1 MEFSNKKT
9 NKEIVEIPKSVMI
22 VVGEKEKKTTQ
33 IRKKKIIRQKMSIQ
47 TINLLLVVVEQMRI
61 IHLSTRSVI
70 YSDPGMRYVARL
82 HDRYL
87 GKKKIRQKKES
98 V

>member
-1 MEFSNKKT
+1 
-9 NKEIVEIPKSVMI
+9 
-22 VVGEKEKKTTQ
+22 
-33 IRKKKIIRQKMSIQ
+33 MSIQ

-61 IHLSTRSVI
+61 IYLSTRSVT

-87 GKKKIRQKKES
+87 GKKSQTKES
-98 V
+98 VCLYIPQRKYKARALSLFLTV